1 MRKAVLRNGSSSPSV
16 ATRPVV
22 QPSSQPSSAQPAEQ
36 KTGRRAFLSKLVT
49 GSIGGAL
56 ASRYGKEA
64 VDAGIDAAAPAIRN
78 KTGVDIR
85 SLDSIRDTV
94 PKAIHDF
101 RTPGYASDKQG
112 PINTPQEQVRRSLS
126 STRKRKRPW

>member
-1 MRKAVLRNGSSSPSV
+1 
-16 ATRPVV
+16 V

-36 KTGRRAFLSKLVT
+36 KTGRRGFLGKLVT

-56 ASRYGKEA
+56 AARYGQEA
-64 VDAGIDAAAPAIRN
+64 VNAGIDAVAPAVQN
-78 KTGVDIR
+78 KTGVDMR
-85 SLDSIRDTV
+85 SLDSIRNTV

-101 RTPGYASDKQG
+101 RTPGYASDRQG
-112 PINTPQEQVRRSLS
+112 AVNTPQEQVRRSLS